1 MFAILLFLNLHLL
14 LLAQFESLQEL
25 VELFLQQ
32 RKPNKIK
39 AIVIPIGVN
48 TILIPSGSKIC
59 PNQPELE
66 YKVVSAIPETAV
78 GRAKGKSTIAS
89 KLFFPK
95 NVYRTKH
102 QATTSPKLY

>member
-1 MFAILLFLNLHLL
+1 MHFFYCIIR
-14 LLAQFESLQEL
+14 
-25 VELFLQQ
+25 V
-32 RKPNKIK
+32 K

-89 KLFFPK
+89 KTLFPK

-102 QATTSPKLY
+102 QATITPKIVLIRAAISEVTKVSL